1 MITTTI
7 AVVILVN
14 NTWKTFDFEPKSEH
28 ARLTLVEF
36 LYKAVTLLD
45 YIRRGNRWRPA
56 THKHDDGALSMSN
69 LYCWVLL
76 TVPESNGSAIVDTK
90 LLPLTQRTLHTAIF
104 AFKCIH
110 EMVPRPFN
118 NYSKVI
124 QPKYSTRNS
133 KFKLMVP
140 YIFSKMKNALIEQ

>member
-1 MITTTI
+1 MTTGLCPCQTCT
-7 AVVILVN
+7 A
-14 NTWKTFDFEPKSEH
+14 EYC
-28 ARLTLVEF
+28 RLCQRVM
-36 LYKAVTLLD
+36 A
-45 YIRRGNRWRPA
+45 
-56 THKHDDGALSMSN
+56 
-69 LYCWVLL
+69 
-76 TVPESNGSAIVDTK
+76 GSAIVDTK

-110 EMVPRPFN
+110 EMVPHRFN

-140 YIFSKMKNALIEQ
+140 RTKLKFAERSFYARR

>member
-1 MITTTI
+1 M
-7 AVVILVN
+7 
-14 NTWKTFDFEPKSEH
+14 
-28 ARLTLVEF
+28 
-36 LYKAVTLLD
+36 
-45 YIRRGNRWRPA
+45 
-56 THKHDDGALSMSN
+56 
-69 LYCWVLL
+69 
-76 TVPESNGSAIVDTK
+76 PESNGSAIVDTK